1 MPRFA
6 LDSADDAFFGS
17 APHVFTYRKRFAAPP
32 EQVWA
37 SLTSDES
44 LAAWGASVK
53 SVDCLS
59 PRPFGVGTTRE
70 VALAPGLVRVH
81 ETFFRWEEG
90 VRYSFYVD
98 HASVPSLRRFAED
111 HLLEPAGEGCT
122 HFTWTVAIE
131 AKPAL
136 AVPFKA
142 LAPVL
147 KAAFGRLADD
157 GERFFQQRA

>member
-44 LAAWGASVK
+44 LATWGASVK
-53 SVDCLS
+53 SVDWLS

-81 ETFFRWEEG
+81 ETFLRWEER
-90 VRYSFYVD
+90 VRHSFYV
-98 HASVPSLRRFAED
+98 
-111 HLLEPAGEGCT
+111 
-122 HFTWTVAIE
+122 VAIE

-147 KAAFGRLADD
+147 KVAFGRLADD
-157 GERFFQQRA
+157 GERFFEQRA

>member
-6 LDSADDAFFGS
+6 LEPADEAFFGS
-17 APHVFTYRKRFAAPP
+17 APHVFTYRKQFAAPP
-32 EQVWA
+32 ERVWE

-44 LAAWGASVK
+44 LAAWGSTVK
-53 SVDCLS
+53 FVNWTS

-70 VALAPGLVRVH
+70 VALSPGIVRVD
-81 ETFFRWEEG
+81 ETFFRWEDG

-111 HLLEPAGEGCT
+111 YLVEPLGEGRAQ
-122 HFTWTVAIE
+122 FTWIVAIE
-131 AKPAL
+131 ARPAF

-142 LAPVL
+142 FAPVL
-147 KAAFGRLADD
+147 KAAFGRLATD
-157 GERFFQQRA
+157 GEKHFRERA